1 MATFEPGHLHIE
13 RHALTKDDVSY
24 NVHLDY
30 EVTQDPKK
38 GKGILFTMHGSM
50 QGKDMSETFFLPK
63 EEAYNFANN
72 VTKIAEKYGIPKTH
86 SQIGSDHRH
95 YDLMFEDI
103 RKQLDMK
110 SGDPVNLENFE

>member
-13 RHALTKDDVSY
+13 RHALTPDDVSY

-30 EVTQDPKK
+30 EVSQDPKK
-38 GKGILFTMHGSM
+38 GKGILFTLHGSM
-50 QGKDMSETFFLPK
+50 QGKDMSETFFLAK

-72 VTKIAEKYGIPKTH
+72 VTKIAEKYNIPKTH
-86 SQIGSDHRH
+86 SQIGSAHKY

-103 RKQLDMK
+103 RKTLDMK
-110 SGDPVNLENFE
+110 SGDSVDLKHFE

>member
-13 RHALTKDDVSY
+13 RHALTPDDVSY

-30 EVTQDPKK
+30 EVSKNDK
-38 GKGILFTMHGSM
+38 GEKGIQFTLHGSM
-50 QGKDMSETFFLPK
+50 QGQDMKETFFLAK

-72 VTKIAEKYGIPKTH
+72 VTKIAEKYKIPKTH
-86 SQIGSDHRH
+86 SQIGSVHKH

-110 SGDPVNLENFE
+110 SGDPINLEKFE

>member
-1 MATFEPGHLHIE
+1 MAMFEPGHLHIE
-13 RHALTKDDVSY
+13 RHALDKNDVSY

-30 EVTQDPKK
+30 EVSTNPK
-38 GKGILFTMHGSM
+38 GVKGIQFTLHGSM

-72 VTKIAEKYGIPKTH
+72 VTKIAGKYGIPPEKIA
-86 SQIGSDHRH
+86 IGSAHKY

-103 RKQLDMK
+103 RTQLEMK
-110 SGDPVNLENFE
+110 SGDPVNLERFE